1 MNPCVGRNFGGEDGV
16 LKILLAPPFCV
27 SVCGGQ
33 SSYSVPMILGVIDLH
48 CCG

>member
-27 SVCGGQ
+27 SVFFFVCLCAGDR
-33 SSYSVPMILGVIDLH
+33 VVTV
-48 CCG
+48 CR